1 MNNVRALAAKT
12 VQDVAYRGRSL
23 STQLPPILAQC
34 KPRDKG
40 LLQALCYGALRYHF
54 RLKKILQLQ
63 MSKPLKTKDSDIESL
78 LIVGLYQLIYMRTP
92 GHAAVS
98 EAVTA
103 TQALKKGWAKGLV
116 NGVLRNCQRNLD
128 TLQAQADTHYSS
140 QYAHPEWL
148 IKKLQ
153 RAWPEQWQEV
163 LEANNQHPPMTLRI
177 NTQHHTPESY
187 QQQLLKLQIPATL
200 HPHSQAALTLEQ
212 PQDVAQLPGFTDG
225 WLSVQDSAA
234 QLAAQ
239 LLDTQAS
246 ERVLDACA
254 APGGKSCH
262 ILERQPQLKTLVA
275 IDSDA
280 TRLAR
285 VEENLQRLKLSATLH
300 CADASD
306 PSSWWNGEQFER
318 ILLDAPCSAT
328 GVIRRHPD
336 IKLLRKESDI
346 DELVRVQQR
355 ILEALWPLL
364 KVGGRLLY
372 ATCSLLPSE
381 NSDQLS
387 QFLARHPEAKEHII
401 AADWGVSCTV
411 GRQILTGEAGMDGF
425 YYGCI
430 EKSA

>member
-23 STQLPPILAQC
+23 ATQLPPILAQC
-34 KPRDKG
+34 KPRDKS

-54 RLKKILQLQ
+54 RLKKLLQLQ

-78 LIVGLYQLIYMRTP
+78 LIVGLYQLLYMRTP

-140 QYAHPEWL
+140 QYSHPDWL

-153 RAWPEQWQEV
+153 QAWPEQWQDI
-163 LEANNQHPPMTLRI
+163 LEENNQHPPMTLRI
-177 NTQHHTPESY
+177 NAQHHTPESY
-187 QQQLLKLQIPATL
+187 QQQLLKLQIDSTP
-200 HPHSQAALTLEQ
+200 HPHSPSALTLAE
-212 PQDVAQLPGFTDG
+212 PQDVTQLPGFAEG
-225 WLSVQDSAA
+225 WFSVQDGAA
-234 QLAAQ
+234 QLAAP
-239 LLDTQAS
+239 LLDAQAG
-246 ERVLDACA
+246 ERILDACA

-262 ILERQPQLKTLVA
+262 ILERQPQLKELVA

-300 CADASD
+300 CTDAGD
-306 PSSWWNGEQFER
+306 PSSEWNGEQFER

-346 DELVRVQQR
+346 DELARVQQH

-372 ATCSLLPSE
+372 ATCSLLPKE
-381 NSDQLS
+381 NSEQLS
-387 QFLARHPEAKEHII
+387 QFLASHPEAQEHII
-401 AADWGVSCTV
+401 TANWGIRCTV
-411 GRQILTGEAGMDGF
+411 GCQILTGEAGMDGF

-430 EKSA
+430 EKIA

>member
-34 KPRDKG
+34 KPRDKS

-63 MSKPLKTKDSDIESL
+63 MSKPLKTKDSDLESL
-78 LIVGLYQLIYMRTP
+78 LIVGLYQLLYMRTP

-116 NGVLRNCQRNLD
+116 NGVLRNCQRNFD
-128 TLQAQADTHYSS
+128 ALQAQADGHYSS
-140 QYAHPEWL
+140 QYSHPEWL

-153 RAWPEQWQEV
+153 QAWPEQWREI

-177 NTQHHTPESY
+177 NRQHHSPESY
-187 QQQLLKLQIPATL
+187 QQQLLKLHINATPS
-200 HPHSQAALTLEQ
+200 PHTPSALTLEQ
-212 PQDVAQLPGFTDG
+212 PHDVSQLPGFADG
-225 WLSVQDSAA
+225 WLSVQDGAA

-239 LLDTQAS
+239 LLDAQAG

-262 ILERQPQLKTLVA
+262 ILERQPQLKALVA
-275 IDSDA
+275 IDNNA

-285 VEENLQRLKLSATLH
+285 VEENLQRLKLNATLH
-300 CADASD
+300 CADAST
-306 PSSWWNGEQFER
+306 PPNWWNGEPFER

-346 DELVRVQQR
+346 DALVTLQQH

-381 NSDQLS
+381 NSEQLS

-401 AADWGVSCTV
+401 AADWGISCTV
-411 GRQILTGEAGMDGF
+411 GRQILTGDAGMDGF

-430 EKSA
+430 EKIA